1 MKQTPLHDE
10 HVALGA
16 RMVAFAGWRMPIQ
29 YQGIQQEHRAVR
41 EGAGMFDVSHMGTL
55 RVHGPQAIAL
65 LRWAT
70 LNNPERLR
78 DGQGQYTLLANDRG
92 GLIDDLYVYRESAEN
107 LVVVANAA
115 NVDAV
120 LSHLRHLAAVE
131 PGPFEVAIDDESA
144 AGALIAVQGPNA
156 VTKLAPLVR
165 GDLVGLGKNRFLDAV
180 FVGMP
185 VRFARTGYTGE
196 DGFEIFCRADLAVR
210 VWRAL
215 LAAHVEPCGLGARD
229 TLRLEAGFP
238 LYGHEFGPDTN
249 PLCTPFAWVVKDKPA
264 FGLAALRAA
273 PCHRRLIGLTVEGRA
288 IPREGYRVLDRAGTP
303 VGVVTSGTSSP
314 WTRRG
319 IAFAWVDAAVA
330 AVGSTMAVEIRG
342 QPVTATVSPT
352 PFFDRDARVG

>member
-16 RMVAFAGWRMPIQ
+16 RMVEFAGWRMPIQ

-55 RVHGPQAIAL
+55 RVRGPQTVAF

-78 DGQGQYTLLANDRG
+78 DGQGQYTLLANAQG
-92 GLIDDLYVYRESAEN
+92 GLIDDLYVYRVSEEDH
-107 LVVVANAA
+107 VVVANAA

-120 LSHLRHLAAVE
+120 AAHLRDLAGQD
-131 PGPFEVAIDDESA
+131 PGPFTVTIADESA
-144 AGALIAVQGPNA
+144 EGALIAVQGPT
-156 VTKLAPLVR
+156 VVSKLAPLVR
-165 GDLVGLGKNRFLDAV
+165 GDLENVRKNRFLDAL

-215 LAAHVEPCGLGARD
+215 LAAHVVPCGLGARD

-238 LYGHEFGPDTN
+238 LYGHEFGPHTN

-264 FGLAALRAA
+264 FGLAAIRAA
-273 PCHRRLIGLTVEGRA
+273 SCARQLVGLMVDGRG
-288 IPREGYRVLDRAGTP
+288 IPREGYRVLDAAGGEI
-303 VGVVTSGTSSP
+303 GVVTSGSSSP

-319 IAFAWVDAAVA
+319 IAFAWVDAAHASLGA
-330 AVGSTMAVEIRG
+330 AVTIEIRG
-342 QPVTATVSPT
+342 QPVAATVSPT
-352 PFFDRDARVG
+352 PFFERSAQVR

>member
-10 HVALGA
+10 HVALQA
-16 RMVAFAGWRMPIQ
+16 RMVEFAGWRMPIQ
-29 YQGIQQEHRAVR
+29 YKGIPHEHRAVR
-41 EGAGMFDVSHMGTL
+41 ESVGMFDVSHMGTL
-55 RVHGPQAIAL
+55 RVAGPDALAL

-78 DGQGQYTLLANDRG
+78 DGGGQYTLLANDRG
-92 GLIDDLYVYRESAEN
+92 GLIDDLYVYREAADAF
-107 LVVVANAA
+107 VVVANAA
-115 NVDAV
+115 NAAAV
-120 LSHLRHLAAVE
+120 VAHLRTLAASE
-131 PGPFEVAIDDESA
+131 PGPYDATVVDASA
-144 AGALIAVQGPNA
+144 ETALIAVQGPA
-156 VTKLAPLVR
+156 AAAKLAPLTR
-165 GDLVGLGKNRFLDAV
+165 GDLAAVRKNRFLDAL

-238 LYGHEFGPDTN
+238 LYGHEYGPDTN
-249 PLCTPFAWVVKDKPA
+249 PLCTPFAWVIKDKPA
-264 FGLAALRAA
+264 HGLAALRAA
-273 PCHRRLIGLTVEGRA
+273 PCAQRLVGLVIEGRG
-288 IPREGYRVLDRAGTP
+288 IPREGYRVLTPDGAP

-314 WTRRG
+314 STRQG

-330 AVGSTMAVEIRG
+330 ELGTPLAVEVRG
-342 QPVTATVSPT
+342 QAVAATVSPT
-352 PFFDRDARVG
+352 PFLTRDAQVG